1 MTRGGQG
8 GFTGGGV
15 QSQSAGATT
24 QAEPLDLDTFY
35 KIADK
40 ITTSSRTRIRG
51 RVNINTA
58 PLAVL
63 TALLEG
69 RREVA
74 QDIIAFRESRMDGI
88 TSITDLRDIKSID
101 LDLAKK
107 FIDYVTT
114 RSSVYT
120 IRVVARTMT
129 SGGHYETQAVVDR
142 ALNPVQILYYREGA
156 GH

>member
-1 MTRGGQG
+1 M
-8 GFTGGGV
+8 TGG
-15 QSQSAGATT
+15 AGGST

-40 ITTSSRTRIRG
+40 ITTSSRSKIRG

-69 RREVA
+69 RQEVA
-74 QDIIAFRESRMDGI
+74 QDIIAYRESQMNGI
-88 TSITDLRDIKSID
+88 ASLSDLKDVKSID
-101 LDLAKK
+101 LALATK

-120 IRVVARTMT
+120 IRVVATTTT
-129 SGGHYETQAVVDR
+129 SGGQYETQAVVDR